1 MMSLLI
7 YFAVI
12 VSGASVL
19 AIEMLGT
26 RILGPFYGVSLY
38 LWSALI
44 SVTLA
49 ALSLG
54 YSIGGRWADRG
65 PTLGRFAMLLGVAGL
80 WICLIPWLRSPI
92 LVAAEPLGLRTA
104 VLIAATLLFFPPL
117 ALLGMVSPYAIR
129 LKATRVETV
138 GTTAGNLFAVSTIAS
153 VISAVATGF
162 LLIPNV
168 GVYSLVTIIGVA
180 LLVAA
185 ANVSILSRQRRFA
198 WSAVLLLAAAGAVVS
213 PGDSDPAARPEEGL
227 LAVRQSLYGEIRV
240 VDVNDTR
247 HLLIDGGTH
256 TIVDRTTGESHF
268 AYVHVVDL
276 ARGYFAG
283 PGDVLLVGLGGGS
296 VAKNFAAVG
305 WKVDAVEIDPVIT
318 EMAHT
323 HFGLGADQATVYDM
337 DARQYL
343 MTHDKLYDLIIMDA
357 FGSSSIP
364 FHLVTTEAFAL
375 LRTRLRP
382 GGVVAMNVEALG
394 WDDILVGALLA
405 TARTQFAN
413 AVALP
418 IAEPPDRLGNVVLF
432 ISDRSLELAEDPP
445 VPLDR
450 FSAEYNRAHAWD
462 NRFES
467 RAAAAAPILTD
478 ELNPVDVWAER
489 INQAARRQLREY
501 FGGSAPIW

>member
-1 MMSLLI
+1 MKSWLV

-65 PTLGRFAMLLGVAGL
+65 PTLGRFATILGAAGL

-92 LVAAEPLGLRTA
+92 LAAAEPLGLRTA

-129 LKATRVETV
+129 LKATRLETV

-153 VISAVATGF
+153 VLSAVATGF

-168 GVYSLVTIIGVA
+168 GVYSLVTIIGVSLLITA
-180 LLVAA
+180 AIVSLVSRERKVVLSATLLV
-185 ANVSILSRQRRFA
+185 FA
-198 WSAVLLLAAAGAVVS
+198 LGAVLI

-227 LAVRQSLYGEIRV
+227 LDVRQSLYGEIRV
-240 VDVNDTR
+240 VDVGDTR

-256 TIVDRTTGESHF
+256 TIVDRATGESHF
-268 AYVHVVDL
+268 AYVHVIDL
-276 ARGYFAG
+276 ARGYFAE
-283 PGDVLLVGLGGGS
+283 PGELLLVGLGGGS
-296 VAKNFAAVG
+296 VARNFAASG

-318 EMAHT
+318 EMART
-323 HFGLGADQATVYDM
+323 HFGLLPQEADVYDM

-343 MTHDKLYDLIIMDA
+343 ITHDKMYDLIVMDA
-357 FGSSSIP
+357 FGSSAIP
-364 FHLVTTEAFAL
+364 FHLVTTEAFEL
-375 LRTRLRP
+375 LRSRLKP

-394 WDDILVGALLA
+394 WDDVLVSSLLA
-405 TARTQFAN
+405 TSRTQFAH
-413 AVALP
+413 AIALP
-418 IAEPPDRLGNVVLF
+418 IAEPPDKLGNVVLF
-432 ISDRSLELAEDPP
+432 ISDRSLELPEAPP
-445 VPLDR
+445 VPMSR
-450 FSAEYNRAHAWD
+450 FSVEYDRAHAWD

-467 RAAAAAPILTD
+467 RAAGAQVLTD

-489 INQAARRQLREY
+489 INKAARRQLREY
-501 FGGSAPIW
+501 FDEKAPIW